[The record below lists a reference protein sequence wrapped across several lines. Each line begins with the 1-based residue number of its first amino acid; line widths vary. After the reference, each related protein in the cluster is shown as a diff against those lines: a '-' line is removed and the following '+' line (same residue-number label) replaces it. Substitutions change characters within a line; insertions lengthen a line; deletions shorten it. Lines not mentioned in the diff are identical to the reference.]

1 MLAGL
6 LGHEIGHVVLQHGT
20 RLQRKATLLNILSQ
34 ALLVGV
40 LIGVATSGN
49 ESDGVYDPYGQGSNT
64 KGDLIQGTAAAGAV
78 ISELL
83 MRSYSREF
91 EDEADDE
98 GQRLAAA
105 AGFDPDGTRQLMDK
119 MRTFLPQSQ
128 EYGYWRTHPF
138 FEDRVRAASAREGL
152 LKIQQPSS
160 ASDYRAQIQSSLLN
174 FLEYPKLD
182 EELIPLL
189 KHEALVAWP
198 QGSTADQ
205 IRLEQIHALRDSELA
220 RKPLSQEWRNVA
232 KVYQEHLDE
241 VRGLTPDSPLIGT
254 LEEDLVQLESRLQ
267 EIYPQAVEVFESNI
281 FETEFLKTF
290 ASNYPD
296 AKEIADVSLTLG
308 IAYARLGRED
318 QAVEFFLAAMQESP
332 DSPSGKRALAGL
344 RNLTPRIDSLSAL
357 EQLASEISDEEL
369 RVASETRLTKLASQY
384 EALENGAEYLKKYPD
399 GEQYEMVSS
408 RLNQL
413 ADEAYAELVLYQ
425 SVGDHVKGIE
435 RIQRI
440 LTYAPHSP
448 AADRLREQLVLES

>member
-1 MLAGL
+1 MWPQAG
-6 LGHEIGHVVLQHGT
+6 
-20 RLQRKATLLNILSQ
+20 ASP
-34 ALLVGV
+34 
-40 LIGVATSGN
+40 
-49 ESDGVYDPYGQGSNT
+49 DGVYDPYGQGSNT

-119 MRTFLPQSQ
+119 MRTFLPQSK

-138 FEDRVRAASAREGL
+138 FEDRVRAASARESL

-160 ASDYRAQIQSSLLN
+160 ASEYRARIQSSLLN

-232 KVYQEHLDE
+232 RVYQEHLDE
-241 VRGLTPDSPLIGT
+241 VRELTPDSPLVGT

-281 FETEFLKTF
+281 FETEFLETF

-296 AKEIADVSLTLG
+296 ANEIADVSLTLG
-308 IAYARLGRED
+308 IAYARLGREGPGSRVLLGSHAGEPGRTLR
-318 QAVEFFLAAMQESP
+318 QTSTC
-332 DSPSGKRALAGL
+332 RA
-344 RNLTPRIDSLSAL
+344 SK
-357 EQLASEISDEEL
+357 SDTAN
-369 RVASETRLTKLASQY
+369 R
-384 EALENGAEYLKKYPD
+384 
-399 GEQYEMVSS
+399 
-408 RLNQL
+408 
-413 ADEAYAELVLYQ
+413 
-425 SVGDHVKGIE
+425 
-435 RIQRI
+435 
-440 LTYAPHSP
+440 
-448 AADRLREQLVLES
+448 

>member
-1 MLAGL
+1 
-6 LGHEIGHVVLQHGT
+6 
-20 RLQRKATLLNILSQ
+20 
-34 ALLVGV
+34 
-40 LIGVATSGN
+40 
-49 ESDGVYDPYGQGSNT
+49 
-64 KGDLIQGTAAAGAV
+64 
-78 ISELL
+78 
-83 MRSYSREF
+83 
-91 EDEADDE
+91 
-98 GQRLAAA
+98 
-105 AGFDPDGTRQLMDK
+105 
-119 MRTFLPQSQ
+119 
-128 EYGYWRTHPF
+128 
-138 FEDRVRAASAREGL
+138 

-160 ASDYRAQIQSSLLN
+160 ASEYRAQIQSSLLN

-189 KHEALVAWP
+189 KRQALVAWP

-232 KVYQEHLDE
+232 RVYQEHLDE
-241 VRGLTPDSPLIGT
+241 VRSLTPESPLVGT
-254 LEEDLVQLESRLQ
+254 LEEDLIQLESRLQ

-281 FETEFLKTF
+281 FETEFLETF
-290 ASNYPD
+290 ANNYPD
-296 AKEIADVSLTLG
+296 AKEIADVSLALG
-308 IAYARLGRED
+308 IAYSRLGHEND
-318 QAVEFFLAAMQESP
+318 AVEFFLRAMEENP
-332 DSPSGKRALAGL
+332 DSSAGKQALVGL

-357 EQLASEISDEEL
+357 EQLASEISDQEL
-369 RVASETRLTKLASQY
+369 REASETRLARLASQY

-399 GEQYEMVSS
+399 GEQHERVSS

-413 ADEAYAELVLYQ
+413 ADEMYAEFVLYQ